1 MNAVSAMSKI
11 LLVDDDAFTVEAYR
25 KKLQQ
30 LGFEVY
36 TASDGLEAVKLL
48 HANTPDLLIL
58 DIMMPRLNGFEV
70 LKYIRAH
77 EELKSL
83 RVIVLSNFYSG
94 EPAHQAA
101 ISQADVNLLK
111 ASCTPALLIETVN
124 HVLRTAAARAVT
136 LQFGRPP
143 SVPGSPPPAPPNP
156 PPPAAAARMA
166 SAAAGPTADS
176 PLEQFTKSART
187 QLAMIR
193 QLNEAFVKSEN
204 RENQALR
211 LNEFYQKAQALTV
224 SAVSASCDPVALVAS
239 AFSAL
244 LLELHHK
251 PALITPSVLQTI
263 AHTLDMLQ
271 LLVERLDQDP
281 RYHTL
286 ATNVLVVDD
295 DPISSQVLATTLR
308 KANLNPFSVR
318 DPNTVLDLV
327 QQGVYSLLLLD
338 IQMPG
343 LDGFELCK
351 AVRKLENY
359 QKVPILFVTAFSEFD
374 NRIHSV
380 LSGADDLIA
389 KPIFPAELAL
399 KAVNHLAIS
408 QTAGR

>member
-1 MNAVSAMSKI
+1 MSRI

-30 LGFEVY
+30 LSFEVH

-48 HANTPDLLIL
+48 HSHTPDLLIL

-70 LKYIRAH
+70 LKYIRGH
-77 EELKSL
+77 EELKGM
-83 RVIVLSNFYSG
+83 RVIILSNFYSG

-101 ISQADVNLLK
+101 IAQADVNLLK
-111 ASCTPALLIETVN
+111 ASCTPSLLIETVN
-124 HVLRTAAARAVT
+124 HVLRTAAPRIV
-136 LQFGRPP
+136 LSSPVLPP
-143 SVPGSPPPAPPNP
+143 SVPAGPPPRVSSMPQ
-156 PPPAAAARMA
+156 AAAK
-166 SAAAGPTADS
+166 SAPSMQS
-176 PLEQFTKSART
+176 PLEQFTKSARA

-204 RENQALR
+204 RETQALR
-211 LNEFYQKAQALTV
+211 LNEFYQKVQALTV
-224 SAVSASCDPVALVAS
+224 SAVSASCDPVALVSS

-244 LLELHHK
+244 LLELHLK
-251 PALITPSVLQTI
+251 PTLANSSIFQTI
-263 AHTLDMLQ
+263 AHALDMLQ
-271 LLVERLDQDP
+271 LLVERLELDP
-281 RYHTL
+281 RHHTL

-295 DPISSQVLATTLR
+295 DPVSSQALATTLR

-318 DPNTVLDLV
+318 DPNAVLDLV
-327 QQGVYSLLLLD
+327 QQGYYSLLLLD

-359 QKVPILFVTAFSEFD
+359 QKVPILFVTAYSEYD

-380 LSGADDLIA
+380 LSGADDLIP
-389 KPIFPAELAL
+389 KPIFPTELAL
-399 KAVNHLAIS
+399 KAVSHVAIS
-408 QTAGR
+408 QTATR

>member
-30 LGFEVY
+30 LGFEVH

-48 HANTPDLLIL
+48 HANMPDLLIL

-70 LKYIRAH
+70 LKYIRGH
-77 EELKSL
+77 EELKDL
-83 RVIVLSNFYSG
+83 RVIILSNFYSG

-101 ISQADVNLLK
+101 ISEANVNLLK

-124 HVLRTAAARAVT
+124 HVLRTTAPRVVLSQAT
-136 LQFGRPP
+136 RPP
-143 SVPGSPPPAPPNP
+143 SMPGSPPPAPAGA
-156 PPPAAAARMA
+156 PPPAVATRPAAPA
-166 SAAAGPTADS
+166 SAHSGDS
-176 PLEQFTKSART
+176 PLEQFTKSAHM

-224 SAVSASCDPVALVAS
+224 SAVSASCDPVALVGS

-251 PALITPSVLQTI
+251 PALVNPSVLQTI
-263 AHTLDMLQ
+263 AHTLDMLE
-271 LLVERLDQDP
+271 LLVARLEQDP

-286 ATNVLVVDD
+286 VTNVLVVDD

-318 DPNTVLDLV
+318 DPKTVIDLV

-351 AVRKLENY
+351 AVRKLESY
-359 QKVPILFVTAFSEFD
+359 HKVPILFVTAYSEFD

-380 LSGADDLIA
+380 LSGADDLIS

-399 KAVNHLAIS
+399 KAVNRLAIS
-408 QTAGR
+408 QTAMR